1 MYVYLILKDKHVFSI
16 VNFKTFLV
24 FCRYFTWPFCQL
36 TTPELK
42 YLKSSLITAMQLI
55 WRRSIC
61 TAMAEESLINLMIK
75 TVSDK
80 VVHENQKSSKIEKI
94 QSCEILM
101 PLKGIVN
108 QPHFSDN
115 SVFTYLVKIVLFYE
129 KCFANTFVFISIH
142 YIMSVTVPCCK
153 TNFTKS
159 KHIMLSCT
167 LSWLFYK
174 CCLVVV

>member
-1 MYVYLILKDKHVFSI
+1 MVFKGWGDGVCQECMYMYVYLTLKDKHVFFVFF

-61 TAMAEESLINLMIK
+61 TAMAEESLSNLMIK

-115 SVFTYLVKIVLFYE
+115 SFFMKNVSLIHLF
-129 KCFANTFVFISIH
+129 
-142 YIMSVTVPCCK
+142 
-153 TNFTKS
+153 
-159 KHIMLSCT
+159 L
-167 LSWLFYK
+167 
-174 CCLVVV
+174 

>member
-1 MYVYLILKDKHVFSI
+1 
-16 VNFKTFLV
+16 
-24 FCRYFTWPFCQL
+24 
-36 TTPELK
+36 
-42 YLKSSLITAMQLI
+42 MQLI

-61 TAMAEESLINLMIK
+61 TAMAEESSINLMIK

-115 SVFTYLVKIVLFYE
+115 SVFTYLVKIILF
-129 KCFANTFVFISIH
+129 
-142 YIMSVTVPCCK
+142 
-153 TNFTKS
+153 
-159 KHIMLSCT
+159 L
-167 LSWLFYK
+167 
-174 CCLVVV
+174 